1 MLPEQATKFPL
12 VLRFRIFHIPNR
24 KWGVNKMLPKSK
36 ICTCDRVG
44 VHLFLFRKSN
54 YLTLKFNTMSALMIQ
69 IVLALNLLLG
79 NQPSN
84 TQLASQIMATGAY
97 KTNCGVVIIDTDEL

>member
-1 MLPEQATKFPL
+1 
-12 VLRFRIFHIPNR
+12 
-24 KWGVNKMLPKSK
+24 
-36 ICTCDRVG
+36 
-44 VHLFLFRKSN
+44 
-54 YLTLKFNTMSALMIQ
+54 MSALMIQ